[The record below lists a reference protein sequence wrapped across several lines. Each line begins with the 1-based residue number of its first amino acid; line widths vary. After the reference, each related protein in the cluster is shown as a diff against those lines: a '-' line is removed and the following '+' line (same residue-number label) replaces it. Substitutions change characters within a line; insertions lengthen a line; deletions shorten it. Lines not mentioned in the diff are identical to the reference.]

1 VDATQIIMSGDQISI
16 QPSQKKVIIL
26 VVAVSFFMENLDGT
40 ILSTALPQIA
50 RSFDV
55 TATSLSVLMSVYML
69 TLAVCIPV
77 SGWIA
82 DRWEPRHVFAA
93 AIGLFTVSSTL
104 CGLCWSVDSL
114 MIARILQGI
123 AGAAM
128 VPVGRLIVLR
138 VCRKDE
144 LLRVLN
150 AVTMPGLVAPILG
163 PPLGGFITT
172 YLGWRGIF
180 IINVPFGAVGFLYT
194 LRCVPH
200 FLARQR
206 KPFDWTGFLLG
217 GGALA
222 CILAGAECAGSA
234 ATLTT
239 GLTLIGAGAF
249 LGLAAIRHSARVQY
263 PLTDFSVFG
272 IPTFSV
278 TVLTGSVTRVSI
290 GALPFVMPLL
300 LQAGLGFS
308 AFEAGLLFLASAAG
322 TLGTKSFVLEIVRR
336 FGFRYTMFCNSLL
349 VSFMYC
355 VCCIIQPGIPK
366 WVIGMILFGCGVAR
380 SVQFTCLN
388 AIAFADISAEE
399 MNAASTLYSTFQQA
413 AMALGIA
420 FGAIA
425 MQWAIASS
433 GLADHYNVHNFR
445 IVFVA
450 MALVAAISSIG
461 YIRMD
466 SRAGSTLS
474 TRALATRGKP

>member
-1 VDATQIIMSGDQISI
+1 MSGDKTSV
-16 QPSQKKVIIL
+16 QPSQNKVIIF

-50 RSFDV
+50 RSFGV
-55 TATSLSVLMSVYML
+55 AATSLSVLMSVYML

-93 AIGLFTVSSTL
+93 AVGLFSVSSAL
-104 CGLCWSVDSL
+104 CGLCWSVQSL
-114 MIARILQGI
+114 MMARILQGM

-138 VCRKDE
+138 VSRKEE
-144 LLRVLN
+144 LLKVLN
-150 AVTMPGLVAPILG
+150 TVTMPGLVAPILG

-180 IINVPFGAVGFLYT
+180 IINVPFGIVGLLYT
-194 LRCVPH
+194 LRCVPS
-200 FLARQR
+200 FCTRQR
-206 KPFDWTGFLLG
+206 RPFDWTGFLMG
-217 GGALA
+217 GGALT
-222 CILAGAECAGSA
+222 CILAGAEYAGSA
-234 ATLTT
+234 DTLTT
-239 GLTLIGAGAF
+239 GLTLIGAGVF
-249 LGLAAIRHSARVQY
+249 LGLATARHSTRVRY
-263 PLTDFSVFG
+263 PLTDFSVFR

-308 AFEAGLLFLASAAG
+308 AFKAGLLFLASAVG
-322 TLGTKSFVLEIVRR
+322 TLGTKSVVLKIVRR
-336 FGFRYTMFCNSLL
+336 FGFRRTMSCNSLI
-349 VSFMYC
+349 VGFMYC
-355 VCCIIQPGIPK
+355 VCCLIRPGIPE

-388 AIAFADISAEE
+388 TIAFADIGTEA
-399 MNAASTLYSTFQQA
+399 MNSASTLYSTFQQA

-420 FGAIA
+420 FGAVA

-433 GLADHYNVHNFR
+433 GLANHYSMHNFR
-445 IVFVA
+445 VVFFA

-474 TRALATRGKP
+474 AQAAVAHSKP

>member
-1 VDATQIIMSGDQISI
+1 VDATQIIMSADETSI
-16 QPSQKKVIIL
+16 QPSQIKVIIL

-50 RSFDV
+50 RSFGV
-55 TATSLSVLMSVYML
+55 PATSLSVLMSAYML

-93 AIGLFTVSSTL
+93 AVGLFSVSSML
-104 CGLCWSVDSL
+104 CGLCWSVESL
-114 MIARILQGI
+114 MIARTLQGI

-138 VCRKDE
+138 VSRKEE

-180 IINVPFGAVGFLYT
+180 LINVPFGVVGFLYT
-194 LRCVPH
+194 LRCVPY
-200 FLARQR
+200 FSTRQR
-206 KPFDWTGFLLG
+206 RPFDWIGFLLG
-217 GGALA
+217 GGALT
-222 CILAGAECAGSA
+222 CILAGAEYAGSA
-234 ATLTT
+234 DTLTT
-239 GLTLIGAGAF
+239 GLTLIGAGAL
-249 LGLAAIRHSARVQY
+249 LGLTAVRHSARVQS

-272 IPTFSV
+272 IPTFSAA
-278 TVLTGSVTRVSI
+278 VLTGSVTRVSI

-308 AFEAGLLFLASAAG
+308 AFEAGLLFLAAAAG
-322 TLGTKSFVLEIVRR
+322 TLGTKSVVLKIVRR
-336 FGFRYTMFCNSLL
+336 FGFRRTMSCNALII
-349 VSFMYC
+349 SFMYC
-355 VCCIIQPGIPK
+355 VCCVIQPGIPE

-388 AIAFADISAEE
+388 TIAFADIATEK

-413 AMALGIA
+413 AMGLGIA

-425 MQWAIASS
+425 MQWAIAGS
-433 GLADHYNVHNFR
+433 GLADHYSMHNFR

-474 TRALATRGKP
+474 ARPVAARGKS